1 MRVVPCRCRNRGSR
15 RDGPNQSSRGIRHRN
30 APRFGVRFVIAAI
43 CGSARPSLP
52 ALFWALLVLV
62 PHGAALAQVDF
73 RGELVGSLVGTDAD
87 SDAAP
92 GEEGSEEANG
102 LASLRY
108 LPELLAEARI
118 KGRTGLA
125 FLGSANLTATAT
137 RTVADEW
144 LTDSEAELYR
154 LWARLASPRVEFRVG
169 LQKIAFGSA
178 TLLRPL
184 QWFDELDPRD
194 PLQLTDGVQAGL
206 FRYTA
211 LNNTNLSL
219 WVLYG
224 NAEVRGWDVVP
235 SDPDEV
241 EYGGRIQFPLFKGE
255 LGLSYHHRQLDFSEV
270 LPVIPPEPATPP
282 EHRVGLDGKW
292 DVGIGLWF
300 EGTVIER
307 ETELLPYRYRHMLT
321 LGADYTFNLGTGL
334 TALGE
339 HFRLQESNDLF
350 GRGETVQITALSMTY
365 RTSIVDQLS
374 FIASHE
380 WEGDESS
387 FFFEWRRTWD
397 RWRLHLIGFA
407 TPEGGAVLG
416 GPPTDALYSG
426 NGLQVVVVFNH

>member
-1 MRVVPCRCRNRGSR
+1 MHLVIVAIRRC
-15 RDGPNQSSRGIRHRN
+15 
-30 APRFGVRFVIAAI
+30 
-43 CGSARPSLP
+43 ARPGFA
-52 ALFWALLVLV
+52 ALASAVLALL
-62 PHGAALAQVDF
+62 PHGDALAQVDF
-73 RGELVGSLVGTDAD
+73 RGELVGSVVGTDAE
-87 SDAAP
+87 SRAEP
-92 GEEGSEEANG
+92 GEEGSDEAKG

-108 LPELLAEARI
+108 LPELLIDARI
-118 KGRTGLA
+118 KGQTGLT
-125 FLGSANLTATAT
+125 FLASANLTATAARLVT
-137 RTVADEW
+137 EEW
-144 LTDSEAELYR
+144 LTDSDADLYR

-194 PLQLTDGVQAGL
+194 PLQLTDGVEAGL

-224 NAEVRGWDVVP
+224 NDEVRGWDVIP

-241 EYGGRIQFPLFKGE
+241 EFGGRLQFPLFKGE
-255 LGLSYHHRQLDFSEV
+255 LGLSYHQRQLDPSAL
-270 LPVIPPEPATPP
+270 LPVPLLESTTSP
-282 EHRVGLDGKW
+282 EHRIGLDGKW
-292 DVGIGLWF
+292 DVGAGLWF
-300 EGTVIER
+300 EGAVIER
-307 ETELLPYRYRHMLT
+307 DTELLPYRYRQMLT

-339 HFRLQESNDLF
+339 HFRLQESDDLF
-350 GRGETVQITALSMTY
+350 GRGVTVQITALSMTY
-365 RTSIVDQLS
+365 RTSIIDQLS

-380 WEGDESS
+380 WEDDENS

-397 RWRLHLIGFA
+397 RWRLHLIGFSA
-407 TPEGGAVLG
+407 PEGGAFLG

-426 NGLQVVVVFNH
+426 NGLQVVLVFNH

>member
-1 MRVVPCRCRNRGSR
+1 MRC
-15 RDGPNQSSRGIRHRN
+15 
-30 APRFGVRFVIAAI
+30 VIAAI
-43 CGSARPSLP
+43 RGSARPGLP

-92 GEEGSEEANG
+92 GEEGSEEARG

-125 FLGSANLTATAT
+125 FLGSVNLTATAT

-194 PLQLTDGVQAGL
+194 PLQLTDGVRAGL

-211 LNNTNLSL
+211 LNNTNLSM

-224 NAEVRGWDVVP
+224 NDEVRGWDVVP

-307 ETELLPYRYRHMLT
+307 ETQLLPYRYRHMLT
-321 LGADYTFNLGTGL
+321 VGADYTFNLGTGL

-426 NGLQVVVVFNH
+426 NGLQVVVVLNH

>member
-1 MRVVPCRCRNRGSR
+1 VYR
-15 RDGPNQSSRGIRHRN
+15 
-30 APRFGVRFVIAAI
+30 VIAAI
-43 CGSARPSLP
+43 HRRTRRSLY
-52 ALFWALLVLV
+52 FFIWAILVLV
-62 PHGAALAQVDF
+62 PWGSAFAQFDF
-73 RGELVGSLVGTDAD
+73 RGELVGSLVWTDAD
-87 SDAAP
+87 SEAVP
-92 GEEGSEEANG
+92 GEEGSEQARG

-118 KGRTGLA
+118 KGQTGLT
-125 FLGSANLTATAT
+125 FLGSANLNATAT

-144 LTDSEAELYR
+144 LTDSEADLYR

-194 PLQLTDGVQAGL
+194 PLQLTDGVRAGL

-224 NAEVRGWDVVP
+224 NDEVRGWDVVP
-235 SDPDEV
+235 SDPDEA

-255 LGLSYHHRQLDFSEV
+255 LGVSYHHRQLDPSAL
-270 LPVIPPEPATPP
+270 LPVPLPEAATPP

-300 EGTVIER
+300 EGAVIER
-307 ETELLPYRYRHMLT
+307 DTELLPYRYRHMLT
-321 LGADYTFNLGTGL
+321 VGADYTFDLGTGL

-350 GRGETVQITALSMTY
+350 GSGETVQISALSMTY

-374 FIASHE
+374 VIASHE

-397 RWRLHLIGFA
+397 RWRLHLIAFSA
-407 TPEGGAVLG
+407 PEGGVVLG

-426 NGLQVVVVFNH
+426 NGLQVVAVFNH

>member
-1 MRVVPCRCRNRGSR
+1 MRR
-15 RDGPNQSSRGIRHRN
+15 
-30 APRFGVRFVIAAI
+30 VIAAVGRT
-43 CGSARPSLP
+43 CRPFCFLI
-52 ALFWALLVLV
+52 WATLVLV
-62 PHGAALAQVDF
+62 PSGAAFAQFDF
-73 RGELVGSLVGTDAD
+73 RGELVGSLVWTDAE
-87 SDAAP
+87 SDAVP
-92 GEEGSEEANG
+92 GEEGSEQAQG

-118 KGRTGLA
+118 KGQTRLTFLA
-125 FLGSANLTATAT
+125 SANLNATAT

-144 LTDSEAELYR
+144 LTDSEADPYR

-178 TLLRPL
+178 SLLRPL

-194 PLQLTDGVQAGL
+194 PLQLTDGVEAGL
-206 FRYTA
+206 FRYTW

-224 NAEVRGWDVVP
+224 NDEVRGWDVVP

-241 EYGGRIQFPLFKGE
+241 EYGGRLQFPLFKGE
-255 LGLSYHHRQLDFSEV
+255 LGVSYHHRDLDPSAF
-270 LPVIPPEPATPP
+270 LPVPLPDLETPP
-282 EHRVGLDGKW
+282 EQRVGLDGKW

-300 EGTVIER
+300 EGAVIER
-307 ETELLPYRYRHMLT
+307 ETDLLPYRYRHMLT
-321 LGADYTFNLGTGL
+321 IGADYTFNLGTGL

-350 GRGETVQITALSMTY
+350 GSGETVQISALSMTY

-374 FIASHE
+374 LIASYE

-397 RWRLHLIGFA
+397 RWRFHLIGFSA
-407 TPEGGAVLG
+407 PEGGAILG

-426 NGLQVVVVFNH
+426 NGLQVLLVFNH

>member
-1 MRVVPCRCRNRGSR
+1 
-15 RDGPNQSSRGIRHRN
+15 
-30 APRFGVRFVIAAI
+30 VIAAVRRT
-43 CGSARPSLP
+43 CRPFYFLI
-52 ALFWALLVLV
+52 WVTLVLV
-62 PHGAALAQVDF
+62 PSGSVFAQFDF
-73 RGELVGSLVGTDAD
+73 RGELVGSLVWTDAE
-87 SDAAP
+87 SDAIP
-92 GEEGSEEANG
+92 GEEGSEQAQG
-102 LASLRY
+102 IASLRY
-108 LPELLAEARI
+108 LPELLAEATI
-118 KGRTGLA
+118 KGQTSLT
-125 FLGSANLTATAT
+125 FLGSANLNATAT

-144 LTDSEAELYR
+144 LTDSEADLYR

-194 PLQLTDGVQAGL
+194 PLQLTDGVEAGL

-224 NAEVRGWDVVP
+224 NDEVRGWDVVP
-235 SDPDEV
+235 SDPNEV
-241 EYGGRIQFPLFKGE
+241 EYGGRLQFPLFKGE
-255 LGLSYHHRQLDFSEV
+255 LGVSYHHRQLDFEEI
-270 LPVIPPEPATPP
+270 LPMIPAQDATPP
-282 EHRVGLDGKW
+282 EQRIGLDGKW

-300 EGTVIER
+300 EGAVIER
-307 ETELLPYRYRHMLT
+307 ETELLPYRYRRMLT
-321 LGADYTFNLGTGL
+321 VGADYTFNLGTGL

-350 GRGETVQITALSMTY
+350 GSGETVQISALSMTY

-374 FIASHE
+374 LIASYE

-397 RWRLHLIGFA
+397 RWRFHLIGFSA
-407 TPEGGAVLG
+407 PEGGAILG

-426 NGLQVVVVFNH
+426 NGLQVLLVFNH